1 MKPSWSYN
9 GHKSIQSSAA
19 QVRALEGQ
27 EVTTNTTS
35 PQAGMQFGLDLRN
48 AQMVSKATPQLWIV
62 QDEFTE
68 SCISDSLTSI
78 FGTFICSLFLFL
90 DKLASKESLSPKMS
104 TSQHMSI
111 PEPKPKCNCWIQKQ

>member
-9 GHKSIQSSAA
+9 GHKSIQSRAA

-27 EVTTNTTS
+27 EVTTNTAS

-62 QDEFTE
+62 QDEFTAK
-68 SCISDSLTSI
+68 CPASLI
-78 FGTFICSLFLFL
+78 HLPVFLVPLFVLYF
-90 DKLASKESLSPKMS
+90 SF
-104 TSQHMSI
+104 
-111 PEPKPKCNCWIQKQ
+111 